1 MGISFSFIDV
11 DTDPKP
17 LDKINSLFFYFWDSN
32 FVYHILPNFF
42 NPVRALIWAYMV
54 EEKLILTFLSLS

>member
-17 LDKINSLFFYFWDSN
+17 LDKINSLFSIFETVTLFTT
-32 FVYHILPNFF
+32 FF
-42 NPVRALIWAYMV
+42 LIFSIQL
-54 EEKLILTFLSLS
+54 EL